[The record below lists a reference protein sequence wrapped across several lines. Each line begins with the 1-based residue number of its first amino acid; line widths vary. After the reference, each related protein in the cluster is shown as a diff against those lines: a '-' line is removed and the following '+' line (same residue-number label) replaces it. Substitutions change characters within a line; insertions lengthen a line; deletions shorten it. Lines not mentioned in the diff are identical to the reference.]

1 MSHLE
6 KLAGLY
12 NKQQFVDI
20 NEEMTFEE
28 YLDRCYENPK
38 LVRTAYQRIYDM
50 VMAKGT
56 SEVEQYRKILTKYNF
71 FADDAIPIYGLEE
84 TLDCF
89 MRHVKGA
96 AGGYGTEKRILLL
109 HGPVGSS
116 KSTICRLLKRGMEKY
131 SLTPAGAW
139 YTFKWVNLPTGAD
152 GIYVSETDECPMHE
166 EPLKLLP
173 ADMRKVLLEELNEVH
188 VKQTPEKDRS
198 TLYRLV
204 VEGELDPRCKLFMQ
218 YLLKKYN
225 GDWKQVVDNHI
236 RVIRKTYSEADRTG
250 IATFQP
256 KDEKNQD
263 ATELTGDINFSKIS
277 QFGSDSDPR
286 AFSFDGELCVGNR
299 GVCEFIEM
307 LKLEQAFLY
316 DLLGASQEKSIKPK
330 KFSQVTVDE
339 AIIGHT
345 NQPEFEKLKNNQ
357 FMEALRDRTV
367 KIDVPYLLR
376 WNDEIKVL
384 KQDYGNGRVKQHV
397 APHTLEIAALWSV
410 LTRLQDDKDGKI
422 SLVDKAELYNGK
434 MLAGWTEDSVKE
446 LRDKYYDEGMAGG
459 VSARY
464 VQDKISNCLA
474 DRHDYIN
481 PFMVLNALKDGLE
494 NNSLI
499 SNKDQILRYNTCI
512 ELASKKLDEI
522 LKSEVQK
529 ALIGDEDAVVRLC
542 TNYIDN
548 LMAYINKSKV
558 KNPYTGREES
568 PDERFMRG
576 IETKIDVPEVGVD
589 DFRRMV
595 AAFIGELSHKG
606 KQFRWDSNPL
616 LKKAFEAKLFE
627 DTKDHIKLSALH
639 VSGAS
644 VVDPKIQEKI
654 DQVKT
659 RLIKEH
665 GYNEQSARDVLDY
678 VGSIFARGDL
688 ADQD

>member
-1 MSHLE
+1 MTTKLE
-6 KLAGLY
+6 KIAASY
-12 NKQQFVDI
+12 NKNEFITV
-20 NEEMTFEE
+20 NEEMSFED
-28 YLDRCYENPK
+28 YLEKCYENPK
-38 LVRTAYQRIYDM
+38 LIRTAYQRIYDM
-50 VMAKGT
+50 IIVQG
-56 SEVEQYRKILTKYNF
+56 SVEFEQYRKTLTRYKF
-71 FADDAIPIYGLEE
+71 FDDNNIPIFGLEE
-84 TLDCF
+84 TLDRL
-89 MRHVKGA
+89 MKHIKGA
-96 AGGYGTEKRILLL
+96 AGGFGTEKRILLL

-116 KSTICRLLKRGMEKY
+116 KSTICRLIKRGLESY
-131 SLTPAGAW
+131 SKTPEGAW
-139 YTFKWVNLPTGAD
+139 YSFKWVNLPTGPD
-152 GIYVSETDECPMHE
+152 GIYVSDTDDCPMHE
-166 EPLKLLP
+166 EPLKLIPL
-173 ADMRKVLLEELNEVH
+173 DMRKAVVDEINEVH
-188 VKQTPEKDRS
+188 MEKTPNNLKTTQYS
-198 TLYRLV
+198 LI
-204 VEGELDPRCKLFMQ
+204 VEGELDPRCKFFMQ
-218 YLLKKYN
+218 QLLKSYK

-236 RVIRKTYSEADRTG
+236 RVIRKVYSEADRCG

-263 ATELTGDINFSKIS
+263 STELTGDINFAKIS

-299 GVCEFIEM
+299 GAVEFIEM

-330 KFSQVTVDE
+330 KFSQIMVDM

-376 WNDEIKVL
+376 WSDEIKVL
-384 KQDYGNGRVKQHV
+384 SQDYGEGKVRQHV
-397 APHTLEIAALWSV
+397 APHTLEIAALWAI
-410 LTRLQDDKDGKI
+410 LTRLLDDKDGKL
-422 SLVDKAELYNGK
+422 SLVEKAELYNGK
-434 MLAGWTEDSVKE
+434 MLPGWTEDSVKE
-446 LRDKYYDEGMAGG
+446 LRDKYFDEGMAGG

-481 PFMVLNALKDGLE
+481 PFMVLNALKDGLD

-499 SNKDQILRYNTCI
+499 SNKDQLVRYTTCI

-522 LKSEVQK
+522 LKAEVQK
-529 ALIGDEDAVVRLC
+529 ALVGDEEAIVRLC
-542 TNYIDN
+542 ANYIDN

-568 PDERFMRG
+568 PDERLMRN
-576 IETKIDVPEVGVD
+576 IETKIDVPENGVD
-589 DFRRMV
+589 DFRRMI
-595 AAFIGELSHKG
+595 AAFIGELAHKT
-606 KQFRWDSNPL
+606 KVFHWDSNPL

-644 VVDPKIQEKI
+644 VVDPKTQEKI
-654 DQVKT
+654 DAISK
-659 RLIKEH
+659 RLQNF

-678 VGSIFARGDL
+678 VGSIFARGEL
-688 ADQD
+688 ADKD